1 MGKTIDL
8 PKYREVLGIYKE
20 ALKKFPENP
29 SSIEQAEASLF
40 KTVIS
45 YLEETL
51 KVVEE
56 GDKPLVWIGSAI
68 MPEIFMA
75 MDLQQHSVTVLLAL
89 LAAVQPEAVKEYCR
103 VGESAG
109 LAPEMCA
116 ADKGVLGMLLSGG
129 AMPIPDLFVPTTL
142 PCDNLIIGYQIFQN
156 FLNVPSFVLDA
167 PHGDEEED
175 YAFYTN
181 QLKLMISWLEERT
194 GRKMDYDKLR
204 ELLEEANRAIEYW
217 TEICDLRRTIPCPQS
232 SRLLNQVRFAHQ
244 IALGKPDATAIFKHV
259 RDDALE
265 RVKAGKG
272 VVEDEKVRLTWF
284 MVPLIAD
291 MGVYDWIEQELH
303 ASIPM
308 DMFSYNC
315 LDPID
320 TSTPDTMLRGLAK
333 QCMNAPMARQL
344 RASTDLY
351 TDDLVRVCED
361 YKIDAVIFCGHEGCK
376 MAWGSVGLIRDI
388 CREIDRPLLVFDVDA
403 ILASSSQLAEV
414 RNRIKEFVFTVTT
427 I

>member
-1 MGKTIDL
+1 MQKAVDL
-8 PKYREVLGIYKE
+8 PKYQEVLDLYQV
-20 ALKKFPENP
+20 ALSKIPEKP
-29 SSIEQAEASLF
+29 SSIELAEAGFF
-40 KTVIS
+40 KTIVS

-51 KVVEE
+51 RVVEE
-56 GDKPLVWIGSAI
+56 RDKPLVWIGSCI

-75 MDLQQHSVTVLLAL
+75 MDLHQHSVTLLLAL
-89 LAAVQPEAVKEYCR
+89 LAGLQPESLKEYCR
-103 VGESAG
+103 IGESAG

-129 AMPIPDLFVPTTL
+129 AMPLPDLFVPTTL

-156 FLNVPSFVLDA
+156 ILNVPNFVLEA
-167 PHGDEEED
+167 PNGDEEED
-175 YAFYTN
+175 FAFYSE
-181 QLKLMISWLEERT
+181 QLKLMISWLEEQT
-194 GRKMDYDKLR
+194 GKKMDYDRLR

-217 TEICDLRRTIPCPQS
+217 TEICDLRRAIPCPQS

-244 IALGKPDATAIFKHV
+244 IALGKPEATNIFKHV

-272 VVEDEKVRLTWF
+272 IVEDEKVRLTWF
-284 MVPLIAD
+284 MIPLMAD
-291 MGVYDWIEQELH
+291 MGVYSWIEQELH

-315 LDPID
+315 LEPID
-320 TSTPDTMLRGLAK
+320 TSTPDTMLMGLAK
-333 QCMNAPMARQL
+333 QCLHAPMARQL

-361 YKIDAVIFCGHEGCK
+361 YNIDGVIFVGHEGCK
-376 MAWGSVGLIRDI
+376 MAWGSVGLIRDA
-388 CREIDRPLLVFDVDA
+388 CRDMERPLLVFDVDA
-403 ILASSSQLAEV
+403 IVANPIQLADV
-414 RNRIKEFVFTVTT
+414 RNKIKDFVAT
-427 I
+427 ITA